1 MSVLHKN
8 DQRGGQ
14 DYKSPEMMIADVAA
28 ECGFATSDPKQYGVG
43 IDSYKYDDEL

>member
-14 DYKSPEMMIADVAA
+14 DYKSPEMMITDVAA
-28 ECGFATSDPKQYGVG
+28 ECGFATSYGVG
-43 IDSYKYDDEL
+43 IDSYDYDTEL